1 MSFLVERVRAD
12 LRAGEAAYALDVS
25 RMTLWRW
32 ENGKDFPTIQHLTKM
47 AKVYGC
53 TIEDLLEN
61 DRRAPYDSTMQKL
74 HRTAL

>member
-1 MSFLVERVRAD
+1 MSFKIERMRAD

-32 ENGKDFPTIQHLTKM
+32 ENGQDFPTIQHLAKM

-53 TIEDLLEN
+53 TIEALLEN
-61 DRRAPYDSTMQKL
+61 DRRPNERTM
-74 HRTAL
+74 